1 MSNILIGSSNVVR
14 FYKALNF
21 SNLRQYT
28 LIRCT
33 EETSFKA
40 TIEDI
45 EGKNDVVISTIKNFI
60 STRVGVNIQKAKEI
74 IGKTVEDFLE
84 VIEKAAERMP
94 DSRFGIV
101 MPLQRPA
108 LEWYQEN
115 LDGIK
120 SAMADGIAKMKK
132 DNVNKIECPSAL
144 SQIFEKDG
152 VHLTKDAG
160 NCFLTIIL
168 EQAENNFDAVIV
180 NLTENESEPEAI
192 LDDNTEKRKSKRYPG
207 PSGSRPDAND
217 RLDKLEAELAKRKLA
232 DNIMFARIRE
242 ELDTIANR
250 SKEDRVVLSGLVS
263 KAPIPVETSAK
274 IEALRKIA
282 SDVFNFL
289 IPDFDGKISFVS
301 QGKAQGLM
309 LPMLEVRMEKT
320 ESAAAIRKAFALKSK
335 QGKLTG
341 DFAKLFVSNSVSLA
355 TRVRIDVMKAIAR
368 KVTND
373 EIQAYVVGF
382 ISRPIMHLRKKS
394 DGRDVKPHKSYT
406 FTEAIENYGQLIY
419 AADLENA
426 YTRAGSAFKGVMQ
439 QNFVVLHDKATTGTF
454 GPAPRG
460 SGYPR
465 RATHKTVW

>member
-1 MSNILIGSSNVVR
+1 
-14 FYKALNF
+14 
-21 SNLRQYT
+21 
-28 LIRCT
+28 
-33 EETSFKA
+33 
-40 TIEDI
+40 
-45 EGKNDVVISTIKNFI
+45 
-60 STRVGVNIQKAKEI
+60 
-74 IGKTVEDFLE
+74 
-84 VIEKAAERMP
+84 
-94 DSRFGIV
+94 
-101 MPLQRPA
+101 
-108 LEWYQEN
+108 
-115 LDGIK
+115 
-120 SAMADGIAKMKK
+120 
-132 DNVNKIECPSAL
+132 
-144 SQIFEKDG
+144 
-152 VHLTKDAG
+152 
-160 NCFLTIIL
+160 
-168 EQAENNFDAVIV
+168 
-180 NLTENESEPEAI
+180 
-192 LDDNTEKRKSKRYPG
+192 
-207 PSGSRPDAND
+207 
-217 RLDKLEAELAKRKLA
+217 
-232 DNIMFARIRE
+232 
-242 ELDTIANR
+242 
-250 SKEDRVVLSGLVS
+250 VVLSGLVS